1 MNVFLINTSIPVTL
15 YGIMLTF
22 RDSNKSFKLDE
33 YLLETMSNY
42 DFNVSLSN
50 PKDQKLIYEF
60 RKEMKSDIKQKGRT
74 SNRDKSTI

>member
-15 YGIMLTF
+15 YSIMLTF

-33 YLLETMSNY
+33 YLLKTMSNY

-50 PKDQKLIYEF
+50 PKDKKLI
-60 RKEMKSDIKQKGRT
+60 
-74 SNRDKSTI
+74 